1 MRVSVFAGIS
11 LAALLAAAPAL
22 AADIA
27 RQPVYKAPP
36 PLVPVVYNWTGFYAG
51 INAGYGFGGS
61 GNVLTAGQAAPNAA
75 EIGAGIRPGSVS
87 LDNSGFIGGG
97 QIGYNWQFGSIVA
110 GIEAD
115 ADYTGFRDRQTF
127 VNAGLN
133 NTFRQDLDY
142 LGTVRGR
149 LGYAWDRTL
158 VYATGGL
165 AYGGLNNKVDFF
177 GPAGQ
182 LQYSGRDSSTKT
194 GYTVGGGIE
203 QAFGNGWSAKLEY
216 LYYNLGSDTVNAAL
230 VAGGGGVGTGYNTS
244 FKNDGHI
251 VRAGLNY
258 KFNAFAF

>member
-1 MRVSVFAGIS
+1 MRVSVFTGIS

-36 PLVPVVYNWTGFYAG
+36 PVVPIVYNWTGFYAG

-61 GNVLTAGQAAPNAA
+61 GNVLTAGQTPANTGEIAA
-75 EIGAGIRPGSVS
+75 GLRPGTVS

-133 NTFRQDLDY
+133 NTFRQDLNY

-149 LGYAWDRTL
+149 LGYAMGPTGSWMPY
-158 VYATGGL
+158 VTGGI
-165 AYGGLNNKVDFF
+165 AFGDIQNSVTGFGSARDTKVGYVLGAGIEAALS
-177 GPAGQ
+177 GPWTAKVEY
-182 LQYSGRDSSTKT
+182 QYVDLGN
-194 GYTVGGGIE
+194 GPTVGGV
-203 QAFGNGWSAKLEY
+203 
-216 LYYNLGSDTVNAAL
+216 GSN
-230 VAGGGGVGTGYNTS
+230 
-244 FKNDGHI
+244 FKANI
-251 VRAGLNY
+251 IKAGLNY
-258 KFNAFAF
+258 RF